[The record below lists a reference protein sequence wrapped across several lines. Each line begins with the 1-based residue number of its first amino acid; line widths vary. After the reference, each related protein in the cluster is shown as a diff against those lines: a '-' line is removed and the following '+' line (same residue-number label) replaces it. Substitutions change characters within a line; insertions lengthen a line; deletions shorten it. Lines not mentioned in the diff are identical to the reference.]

1 MIFTYNFV
9 HLRMRQFRHG
19 ILNESVLLQALLIVP
34 SYNQKYNLENFSKA
48 FPSFDTFVVV
58 AESLTTDNLEYRIL
72 AY

>member
-1 MIFTYNFV
+1 MKVSYYNK
-9 HLRMRQFRHG
+9 HY
-19 ILNESVLLQALLIVP
+19 LLYII
-34 SYNQKYNLENFSKA
+34 YNQIYNLENFSKA